1 MHSSF
6 SHPRFHGWCTWK
18 LKTSST
24 FKNTEDEV
32 HVLNSHLIQ
41 YSYSTNPSFT
51 SEIFCCRNIVARIF
65 RREPNSSKITFN
77 ANTIW
82 FTRFPISVA
91 EISVAELFR
100 RVMSCREFSARIEVV
115 GINWWLKVS
124 VLPCRQINGF
134 CFRYFSAGAPNLI
147 GKSPRLDD
155 APVFIP
161 FFFYG
166 RACAEVMLWS
176 RDPKW
181 RHRRNFLTLQWQ
193 KCKYLLS
200 YMPSTT
206 VINWTRQ
213 VWIQSILE
221 WCNKALLLR
230 NFFTK
235 WRRTG
240 KNFRFVN
247 CVMAEIVC
255 SNSLTFERD
264 WFNFLLKCDHIS
276 IFQQQS
282 NICTVIN
289 FQMYQKEAAIRLQ
302 TSTRNGRNRTKFW
315 FVNSFMTD
323 VTLSPP

>member
-161 FFFYG
+161 FFMG
-166 RACAEVMLWS
+166 AHAQRWCCG
-176 RDPKW
+176 
-181 RHRRNFLTLQWQ
+181 H
-193 KCKYLLS
+193 
-200 YMPSTT
+200 
-206 VINWTRQ
+206 VIQNG
-213 VWIQSILE
+213 VI
-221 WCNKALLLR
+221 
-230 NFFTK
+230 
-235 WRRTG
+235 
-240 KNFRFVN
+240 
-247 CVMAEIVC
+247 AEISSLC
-255 SNSLTFERD
+255 SDKNA
-264 WFNFLLKCDHIS
+264 
-276 IFQQQS
+276 
-282 NICTVIN
+282 NICFPT
-289 FQMYQKEAAIRLQ
+289 RLPQ
-302 TSTRNGRNRTKFW
+302 QLSTEQDRYGFN
-315 FVNSFMTD
+315 
-323 VTLSPP
+323 LS